1 MQVHTL
7 DKAGV
12 ISELHFGQGISQ
24 AVTHGRRADF
34 ALLLAL
40 FSNDVRDNTPVDKIE
55 APPTTEQVLRQRFEL
70 AEPQR
75 LENDE
80 SSYQI
85 SARQAALFHQGGM
98 ASAKLSHYLTPE
110 VLTYRPQDTQGL
122 PEEVYLNLSGH
133 ERRHLADKHPLRYW
147 QRLYHRLATAIAK
160 INYVLLFN
168 LDLLFSPFFSSARK
182 PFALCPNYSEL
193 QVSDHWVAPCV

>member
-7 DKAGV
+7 DKAGI

-24 AVTHGRRADF
+24 AVTQGRRADF

-40 FSNDVRDNTPVDKIE
+40 FSNDVRDNTPIDKIHE
-55 APPTTEQVLRQRFEL
+55 SPTTEQVLRQRFEL
-70 AEPQR
+70 AEPQP

-85 SARQAALFHQGGM
+85 SAKQAALFHEGGI

-110 VLTYRPQDTQGL
+110 ALTYRPQDTQGF

-133 ERRHLADKHPLRYW
+133 ERRHLAEKTPTALLAKDF
-147 QRLYHRLATAIAK
+147 YHRLATAYRQDQFHLSI
-160 INYVLLFN
+160 
-168 LDLLFSPFFSSARK
+168 
-182 PFALCPNYSEL
+182 
-193 QVSDHWVAPCV
+193 

>member
-1 MQVHTL
+1 MPLYGHQGEIVMQVHTL

-55 APPTTEQVLRQRFEL
+55 VPPTTEQVLRQRFEL

-98 ASAKLSHYLTPE
+98 SSAKLSHYLTPE

-133 ERRHLADKHPLRYW
+133 ERRHLADKQPSTL
-147 QRLYHRLATAIAK
+147 LAKDFYHRLATAYRQDQLRTAI
-160 INYVLLFN
+160 
-168 LDLLFSPFFSSARK
+168 
-182 PFALCPNYSEL
+182 
-193 QVSDHWVAPCV
+193 

>member
-55 APPTTEQVLRQRFEL
+55 VPPTTEQVLRQRFEL

-98 ASAKLSHYLTPE
+98 ASAKLSHYLTRKCLLI
-110 VLTYRPQDTQGL
+110 V
-122 PEEVYLNLSGH
+122 
-133 ERRHLADKHPLRYW
+133 
-147 QRLYHRLATAIAK
+147 HRILKVCLKRCT
-160 INYVLLFN
+160 
-168 LDLLFSPFFSSARK
+168 
-182 PFALCPNYSEL
+182 
-193 QVSDHWVAPCV
+193 